1 MSRVQLQHNPTA
13 GKFQAIPNDAEFAS
27 DPPCY
32 FPSSSYIKVPCLSVK
47 QETHNSKVLTFGLP
61 DGVSLNLPVSACI
74 MMQGVDEDGEEAA
87 KPYNP
92 ITPNS
97 QLGSFSL
104 LVKQYEEGTI
114 SKFAGNIKAGD
125 QVGFCQFGGNV
136 KPWRYPFNKKKITM
150 VAVGTGITPMYQA
163 LYPLLKTPGD
173 QTEVRLIYGNNTTQD
188 IMLKKEIDAMAASSG
203 GRLKVTYVVGKT
215 ANDTSGQGGEHGWID
230 AEKLKRLAFPP
241 SSDSQMWICGTPGFY
256 NSMAGSRMDPLESD
270 SILAKLGYTQEMIWR
285 S

>member
-173 QTEVRLIYGNNTTQD
+173 QTEVRLIYGNPRVWT
-188 IMLKKEIDAMAASSG
+188 
-203 GRLKVTYVVGKT
+203 
-215 ANDTSGQGGEHGWID
+215 
-230 AEKLKRLAFPP
+230 
-241 SSDSQMWICGTPGFY
+241 
-256 NSMAGSRMDPLESD
+256 
-270 SILAKLGYTQEMIWR
+270 
-285 S
+285 